1 MRKTNLLLLL
11 VFSVSALI
19 LDACAGKTAHDN
31 DNRDGNVATETKT
44 ATTAKPAQQIPD
56 PDNADAGQAL
66 LKEDLSGNVILLS
79 SDDFTKYVTEINDPK
94 GFRYKGHTP
103 CVVDFYAGWCG
114 PCMKLKPILES
125 LAKEYKGK
133 IIVYSVN
140 VDKASDVCQAFGIQN
155 IPTLLFFNR
164 TSQPKKMVGYVS
176 QPELKRTFD
185 DFLSE

>member
-1 MRKTNLLLLL
+1 MRKTNPLFLL
-11 VFSVSALI
+11 VFFFSTLLLEACVGK
-19 LDACAGKTAHDN
+19 DAREN
-31 DNRDGNVATETKT
+31 ENRNGSTETKT
-44 ATTAKPAQQIPD
+44 ETAVKTQQQLPD
-56 PDNADAGQAL
+56 PDNANADQTL
-66 LKEDLSGNVILLS
+66 LKENLSGNVIPLS
-79 SDDFTKYVTEINDPK
+79 SDDFTKYVTETDDPK

-114 PCMKLKPILES
+114 PCMKLKPVLES

-140 VDKASDVCQAFGIQN
+140 VDKSQDVCQAFGITN

-176 QPELKRTFD
+176 QPELKKTFD
-185 DFLSE
+185 EFLSE

>member
-1 MRKTNLLLLL
+1 MRKTNLSFLLFFFFSALLLQACGGKAAPDEG
-11 VFSVSALI
+11 S
-19 LDACAGKTAHDN
+19 LDGTTGAE
-31 DNRDGNVATETKT
+31 TETATKT
-44 ATTAKPAQQIPD
+44 RQLPD
-56 PDNADAGQAL
+56 PDDANADQAP

-79 SDDFTKYVTEINDPK
+79 SEDFTKYVTDIDDPK

-103 CVVDFYAGWCG
+103 CVVDFFAGWCG
-114 PCMKLKPILES
+114 PCMKLKPVLES

-176 QPELKRTFD
+176 QPELKKTFD

>member
-1 MRKTNLLLLL
+1 MRKTNHSFLL
-11 VFSVSALI
+11 VFFLSAL
-19 LDACAGKTAHDN
+19 LLEACVGKTAQEN
-31 DNRDGNVATETKT
+31 ENENRNGSTRTETET
-44 ATTAKPAQQIPD
+44 GAKARQQLPD
-56 PDNADAGQAL
+56 PDNANADQTL

-79 SDDFTKYVTEINDPK
+79 SDDFTRYVTEINDPK

-114 PCMKLKPILES
+114 PCMKLKPVLES

-140 VDKASDVCQAFGIQN
+140 VDKTQDVCQAFGITN

-176 QPELKRTFD
+176 QPELTKTFD